1 MENNLI
7 SETTTFF
14 EEKEEDYYKS
24 EKLDRCYR
32 DD

>member
-1 MENNLI
+1 MENNSI
-7 SETTTFF
+7 SETTAFF
-14 EEKEEDYYKS
+14 EEEEEDYYKS